1 MANAK
6 YLWSLMKSSWSNAVD
21 ISAALFVSVS
31 FIIYLILG
39 DVAPAAGSLSSLM
52 PIITA
57 LLFASSWFFLV
68 FFMSLRE
75 TKNWTP
81 LKRWPWAVLYVV
93 GLVLSCY
100 LIAITAMIPGL
111 PLSNW
116 MYKEELSW
124 AVLGL
129 LSVLAIV
136 IVITGKGIKNH
147 QIQ

>member
-1 MANAK
+1 MANAE
-6 YLWSLMKSSWSNAVD
+6 YLWSLTKSSWSNAVD
-21 ISAALFVSVS
+21 TSAALFVSVS
-31 FIIYLILG
+31 VISYLILG
-39 DVAPAAGSLSSLM
+39 HVPPAAGSLSSLM
-52 PIITA
+52 PIITV
-57 LLFASSWFFLV
+57 LLFASSWLFLV

-81 LKRWPWAVLYVV
+81 LKRWLWAALYLV
-93 GLVLSCY
+93 GLFLSCY
-100 LIAITAMIPGL
+100 LIAITGMRPGL

-116 MYKEELSW
+116 MYKEELGW
-124 AVLGL
+124 AVLVL

>member
-21 ISAALFVSVS
+21 ISVALFVSVS
-31 FIIYLILG
+31 VINYLILG
-39 DVAPAAGSLSSLM
+39 YVPPAAGSLSSLM

-57 LLFASSWFFLV
+57 LLFASTWLFLV

-75 TKNWTP
+75 TKNWTL
-81 LKRWPWAVLYVV
+81 LKRWLWVAPYLV
-93 GLVLSCY
+93 GLFLSCY
-100 LIAITAMIPGL
+100 LIAITEMRPGL

-116 MYKEELSW
+116 MYKEELGW
-124 AVLGL
+124 AVLAL
-129 LSVLAIV
+129 LTVLAIV